1 MKRLVE
7 WKIWSDSQW
16 ICLLVRRMARE
27 KLKGLEEEDE
37 VRRILPPL
45 IWGT

>member
-7 WKIWSDSQW
+7 WKMWSDSQC

-27 KLKGLEEEDE
+27 KLKGLEDE
-37 VRRILPPL
+37 VRRILPSL